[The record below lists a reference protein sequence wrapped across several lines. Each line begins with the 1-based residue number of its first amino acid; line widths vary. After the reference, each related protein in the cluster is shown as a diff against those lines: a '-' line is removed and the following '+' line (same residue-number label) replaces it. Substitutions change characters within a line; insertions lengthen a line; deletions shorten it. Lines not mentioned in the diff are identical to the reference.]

1 MKKTFIILMT
11 LGTVS
16 LSALSPAMA
25 SNSNYGY
32 DPLYWNGPEGSIDYN
47 ILFEGSPRPGLLM
60 RILSRR
66 HKANRACTKY
76 SRKYLRTGRR
86 SWLRKYETCLDRHN

>member
-16 LSALSPAMA
+16 LTALSPAA
-25 SNSNYGY
+25 AGNGSFGY

-47 ILFEGSPRPGLLM
+47 ILFEGSPRPGYLTRL
-60 RILSRR
+60 LSRR
-66 HKANRACTKY
+66 HKVSRACTEY

-86 SWLRKYETCLDRHN
+86 SWLRKYEACLDRHN

>member
-16 LSALSPAMA
+16 LSALSPAVA

-32 DPLYWNGPEGSIDYN
+32 DPFYWNGPEGSTDYN
-47 ILFEGSPRPGLLM
+47 GLFEASPRQGLLM

-66 HKANRACTKY
+66 HKASRACSKY
-76 SRKYLRTGRR
+76 SRNYLRTGRR
-86 SWLRKYETCLDRHN
+86 SWLRRYEACLDRHN